1 MEGLPVS
8 SLYVFTKIIHRPK
21 WVNYL
26 KLFVATELIS
36 DGFRYQFCECE
47 NNSNS
52 PTTNDMFTK
61 RSKLGFKSFVNFLNK
76 FVLLFVTIRRKQCF
90 YLNSFLTRIEIEIK
104 FPRKKNYRYKYNY
117 FDLNDLKI

>member
-36 DGFRYQFCECE
+36 DGFRYQFCKCE

-61 RSKLGFKSFVNFLNK
+61 RSKVGFKLFINFLNK
-76 FVLLFVTIRRKQCF
+76 FVLLFETIKRRKM
-90 YLNSFLTRIEIEIK
+90 FLPEL
-104 FPRKKNYRYKYNY
+104 FLDQN
-117 FDLNDLKI
+117 

>member
-36 DGFRYQFCECE
+36 DGFRYQFCEFE

-61 RSKLGFKSFVNFLNK
+61 RSKLGFESFVNFLNK

-117 FDLNDLKI
+117 LIMI